1 MLNLPPVSEAPGLNA
16 YPVLYWNH
24 IGLEMNRITHSVG
37 GPQSGPTLSARALGL
52 LHLAMHD
59 AYFSVLG
66 AGIDGNPKT
75 WLPDAAVTALPTGT
89 ERTLT
94 NANAAMTAAAITV
107 IDHQYGSLPASM
119 STVARST
126 MTHLRMQLIDGYG
139 PHIDSLSA
147 VHRHG
152 VAVANLILDRLAI
165 KPGEPGAGHQGYE
178 PRSGRFHF
186 RDEPQHPVALVPI
199 DPDDPSRGLI
209 PARTYHGPFYGT
221 TARPMAVTDPEGHRL
236 AKWPGGDEYE
246 AALKEVH
253 GAGGA
258 PNLPKTTREP
268 DQTVA
273 ALYWAYD
280 GANLIGTPPRLYNQI
295 LRVVAWDK
303 RDPAANPQDETLE
316 ATIRQTSEIVRLFA
330 LANVAMADAGKFA
343 WAEKYRFE
351 LWRPLS
357 GIREHDAS
365 SEARQNGTEA
375 VIEGTDPFWLALGAP
390 RTNTNQASFKPPFPA
405 YPSGHATFGA
415 ACFQMARLFYADAE
429 KAVVAPDGTDDIGF
443 AFVSEELNGISRDLD
458 GPYDPSRPLTDQPG
472 LVRTY
477 VKRRFP
483 SLWSAIWEN
492 AFSRIW
498 LGVHWRFDA
507 FDSKDAIGTNGN
519 YKKPQ
524 DVRYSNV
531 WTQKRPAD
539 VNDADLPIGGVPL
552 GLGIAN
558 DIWQSGMRA
567 SDAEA
572 TLEQAPAYA

>member
-1 MLNLPPVSEAPGLNA
+1 MLNLPPVSEALGLNA

-24 IGLEMNRITHSVG
+24 VGLEMNRITHSLN
-37 GPQSGPTLSARALGL
+37 GPQGGPTLSARALGL

-59 AYFSVLG
+59 AYFSVLDVDTG
-66 AGIDGNPKT
+66 AKPKT
-75 WLPDAAVTALPTGT
+75 WLPDAAVPSLPAGFAG
-89 ERTLT
+89 LLK

-107 IDHQYGSLPASM
+107 LDHQYGNLPASM
-119 STVARST
+119 STTARNT
-126 MTHLRMQLIDGYG
+126 MAQMHMALIEGYV
-139 PHIDSLSA
+139 PHIDTLSLA
-147 VHRHG
+147 YKHG
-152 VAVANLILDRLAI
+152 VAVADLILDRLAI
-165 KPGEPGAGHQGYE
+165 KPGEPGAGHKNYE
-178 PRSGRFHF
+178 PKSGRFFF
-186 RDEPQHPVALVPI
+186 RDEPQHPVALVAV
-199 DPDDPSRGLI
+199 DPDDPSKGLKA
-209 PARTYHGPFYGT
+209 ARTYHGPFYGT

-236 AKWPGGDEYE
+236 AKWPEGKEYDN
-246 AALKEVH
+246 ALKEVH

-258 PNLPKTTREP
+258 PNLPKTTRTP

-316 ATIRQTSEIVRLFA
+316 ATVKQTSEFVRLFA
-330 LANVAMADAGKFA
+330 LANVVMADAGKFA

-357 GIREHDAS
+357 GVREHDVS
-365 SEARQNGTEA
+365 SEADCEGTESMIDGA
-375 VIEGTDPFWLALGAP
+375 DPFWLALGAP

-415 ACFQMARLFYADAE
+415 ACFQMARLFYAE
-429 KAVVAPDGTDDIGF
+429 MGKAMVTPDGTDDIGF
-443 AFVSEELNGISRDLD
+443 AFVSEELNGVSRDLD
-458 GPYDPSRPLTDQPG
+458 GPYDPSRPLADQPG

-498 LGVHWRFDA
+498 LGVHWRLDA
-507 FDSKDAIGTNGN
+507 FDAGDAIGADGN
-519 YKKPQ
+519 YKKPH
-524 DVRYSNV
+524 DVGYSNV

-539 VNDADLPIGGVPL
+539 VTEADLPIGGVPL

-558 DIWQSGMRA
+558 DIWQGGMRA
-567 SDAEA
+567 PDAQTMPELA
-572 TLEQAPAYA
+572 LADA

>member
-24 IGLEMNRITHSVG
+24 VGLELNRITHSLG
-37 GPQSGPTLSARALGL
+37 GPQGGPTLSARALGL

-66 AGIDGNPKT
+66 AGMDGNPKT
-75 WLPDAAVTALPTGT
+75 WLPEAAVPSLPAGV

-119 STVARST
+119 STTARST
-126 MTHLRMQLIDGYG
+126 MAHLRTQLIDGYD
-139 PHIDSLSA
+139 PHIDTLSA
-147 VHRHG
+147 AHGHG
-152 VAVANLILDRLAI
+152 VRVATLILDRLAV
-165 KPGEPGAGHQGYE
+165 KPGEPGAGDQNYE
-178 PRSGRFHF
+178 PKSGRFFF

-199 DPDDPSRGLI
+199 DPDDRSKGLK

-221 TARPMAVTDPEGHRL
+221 TARPMAVTDPAGHRL
-236 AKWPGGDEYE
+236 AHWRQDGAYD

-253 GAGGA
+253 ALGGA
-258 PNLPKTTREP
+258 PTLPTTTRKP

-280 GANLIGTPPRLYNQI
+280 GANMIGTPPRLYNQI

-303 RDPAANPQDETLE
+303 CDPAADPHKPTLD
-316 ATIRQTSEIVRLFA
+316 ATIRQTSAFVRLFA

-357 GIREHDAS
+357 GIREHDES
-365 SEARQNGTEA
+365 SEIGRDGTEA
-375 VIEGTDPFWLALGAP
+375 LTDCADPFWLALGAP
-390 RTNTNQASFKPPFPA
+390 RTNTDQSSFKPPFPA

-415 ACFQMARLFYADAE
+415 ACFQMARLFYADAG
-429 KAVVAPDGTDDIGF
+429 KAMVTPDGTDDIGF

-458 GPYDPSRPLTDQPG
+458 GPHDPNRPLTDQPG
-472 LVRTY
+472 LVRTH

-507 FDSKDAIGTNGN
+507 FASGDAIGTNGE
-519 YKKPQ
+519 YRKPQ

-539 VNDADLPIGGVPL
+539 VTDAELPIGGVPL

-567 SDAEA
+567 SDAETMPERA
-572 TLEQAPAYA
+572 HAYA

>member
-1 MLNLPPVSEAPGLNA
+1 MLNFPPVSEAPGLNA

-24 IGLEMNRITHSVG
+24 VGLEMNRITHSLG
-37 GPQSGPTLSARALGL
+37 GPQGGPTLSARALGL

-66 AGIDGNPKT
+66 AGIGDNPKT
-75 WLPDAAVTALPTGT
+75 WLPDAVVPALPTGV

-94 NANAAMTAAAITV
+94 NANAAMTAAAVTV
-107 IDHQYGSLPASM
+107 INLQYGSLPASM
-119 STVARST
+119 STTARST
-126 MTHLRMQLIDGYG
+126 MVHLRMQLIDGYG
-139 PHIDSLSA
+139 PHIDTLSA
-147 VHRHG
+147 VHGHG
-152 VAVANLILDRLAI
+152 VRVANLILDRLAI
-165 KPGEPGAGHQGYE
+165 KTGEPGAGHEGYE
-178 PRSGRFHF
+178 PKSGRFYF

-199 DPDDPSRGLI
+199 DPDDRSKGLK
-209 PARTYHGPFYGT
+209 PARAYHGPFYGT

-236 AKWPGGDEYE
+236 AHWPEGGEYD
-246 AALKEVH
+246 AAVKEVH
-253 GAGGA
+253 ALGGA
-258 PNLPKTTREP
+258 PNLSTTTRQP

-280 GANLIGTPPRLYNQI
+280 GVNLIGTPPRLYNQI

-303 RDPAANPQDETLE
+303 RDPAADPQTPTLH
-316 ATIRQTSEIVRLFA
+316 ATIRQTSEFVRLFA

-357 GIREHDAS
+357 GIREHDES
-365 SEARQNGTEA
+365 SEAGRDGTEA
-375 VIEGTDPFWLALGAP
+375 VTDCADPFWLALGAP
-390 RTNTNQASFKPPFPA
+390 RTNTDQASFKPPFPA

-415 ACFQMARLFYADAE
+415 ACFQMARLYYAEAG
-429 KAVVAPDGTDDIGF
+429 KAMVTPDGTDDIGF

-458 GPYDPSRPLTDQPG
+458 GPYDPNRPLTDQPG

-507 FDSKDAIGTNGN
+507 FDFRDAIGTDGK
-519 YKKPQ
+519 YKKPH

-531 WTQKRPAD
+531 WTKKRPAD
-539 VNDADLPIGGVPL
+539 VTDADLPIGGVPL

-558 DIWQSGMRA
+558 DIWQGGMRA
-567 SDAEA
+567 SDAETIPERA
-572 TLEQAPAYA
+572 HAYA